1 MIASLPLLASG
12 LFFASVGLLT
22 YTILQAWDAWAV
34 SYVALQM
41 DQASTLGLEKR
52 RIQNGLRWWG
62 VACLLIVVIVGI
74 GLRMFPIAIALLV
87 LLLFAPKW
95 MFAWAIRQRQDLLR
109 DQMVGCT
116 VALANAARAGQSLI
130 QGLQAVSQECPSPL
144 GDELQRIVSEYS
156 LGRTLPEA
164 MSEAKG
170 RLKLDSFTMFVSAI
184 TVSLQRGGRVTD
196 SLEKIS
202 RALQENQ
209 RIERKLAAET
219 ASGWRVVIIL
229 TAFPFLFL
237 AGFFVLHPEGT
248 RLMFNSLIGQTLVLL
263 IIGIVVLSLWWS
275 RRILRVEL

>member
-1 MIASLPLLASG
+1 MLPSIACGLCLASV
-12 LFFASVGLLT
+12 FLLT
-22 YTILQAWDAWAV
+22 HTIFQAWDAWAAG
-34 SYVALQM
+34 YVARQMLQ
-41 DQASTLGLEKR
+41 AKALGLDQE
-52 RIQNGLRWWG
+52 RIQNALRWWG
-62 VACLLIVVIVGI
+62 VACVLVVAVVGV
-74 GLRMFPIAIALLV
+74 GLRMFPIAIALLI
-87 LLLFAPKW
+87 LLMFAPRW
-95 MFAWAIRQRQDLLR
+95 FFAWAIRKRQDLLR

-130 QGLQAVSQECPSPL
+130 QGLQAVSQECPQPL
-144 GDELQRIVSEYS
+144 GNELQRIVSEYD

-164 MSEAKG
+164 MSEAKR
-170 RLKLDSFTMFVSAI
+170 RLQLDSFTMFVSAI

-219 ASGWRVVIIL
+219 ASGWKVVMIL

-237 AGFFVLHPEGT
+237 AGFFVLHPDGT
-248 RLMFNSLIGQTLVLL
+248 RLMFNSLIGQSLVLL